1 MRKSIILA
9 LAATALTLTSCD
21 DFLERNPRDTFVE
34 GKAFWDNDNA
44 VKSYTNRFYT
54 NFVGYGTGQGW
65 FYFKSLSDDQAAA
78 TRRLDLQD
86 HTQHVKQLQRL
97 VYRGAP
103 CQLCNPKHVWFKPQ
117 RGQQEKLYGSCT
129 PLSRMELLYAGSP
142 VR

>member
-54 NFVGYGTGQGW
+54 NFVGYGTGHG
-65 FYFKSLSDDQAAA
+65 
-78 TRRLDLQD
+78 
-86 HTQHVKQLQRL
+86 
-97 VYRGAP
+97 
-103 CQLCNPKHVWFKPQ
+103 
-117 RGQQEKLYGSCT
+117 
-129 PLSRMELLYAGSP
+129 
-142 VR
+142 